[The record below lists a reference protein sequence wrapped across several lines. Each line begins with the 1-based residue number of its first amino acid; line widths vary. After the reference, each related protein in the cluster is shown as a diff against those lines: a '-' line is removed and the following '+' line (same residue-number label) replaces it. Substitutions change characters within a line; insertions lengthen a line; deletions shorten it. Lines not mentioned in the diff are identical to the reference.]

1 MAGRKNDGVKITT
14 QLATKNTR
22 TLGMTTDDGMLD
34 RYVNTP
40 DPGKPS
46 FDKRLDG
53 AHTPRPVLLKDDGL
67 VRIKLV
73 HYEDFYY
80 FLRENLT
87 TGLGQRSI
95 TYGSKPRAMQ
105 VFSTG
110 KIKWW
115 NETYPIASSS
125 ET

>member
-1 MAGRKNDGVKITT
+1 MTGRKNDGVKMTG
-14 QLATKNTR
+14 QFATKNTHA
-22 TLGMTTDDGMLD
+22 LGMTTDGGMLD
-34 RYVNTP
+34 RYIDTP
-40 DPGKPS
+40 NPGKPS
-46 FDKRLDG
+46 FDKRLEG
-53 AHTPRPVLLKDDGL
+53 ANTPRPVVLKDDGN

-80 FLRENLT
+80 FLLDDLM

-110 KIKWW
+110 KIRWW
-115 NETYPIASSS
+115 RETYPIASSTGS
-125 ET
+125 

>member
-1 MAGRKNDGVKITT
+1 MTT
-14 QLATKNTR
+14 QAATKNTLR
-22 TLGMTTDDGMLD
+22 LGMTTDDGILD

-53 AHTPRPVLLKDDGL
+53 AQTPRPVLLRDDGV

-80 FLRENLT
+80 FLREDLA

-95 TYGSKPRAMQ
+95 TYGNRSRAMQ

-110 KIKWW
+110 KIRWW
-115 NETYPIASSS
+115 KETYPNASSS
-125 ET
+125 ER